1 MKSRFMV
8 KNVHL
13 ETRIKTQSQD
23 ICKNVSAKSFNRVL
37 VVGCS
42 YSEISTPSP
51 ESYLELSVETKPKLS
66 SSLAHDEEN
75 EARQTWSST
84 LAMQQSRFM

>member
-42 YSEISTPSP
+42 YKGNVIVMRCDS
-51 ESYLELSVETKPKLS
+51 
-66 SSLAHDEEN
+66 
-75 EARQTWSST
+75 
-84 LAMQQSRFM
+84 